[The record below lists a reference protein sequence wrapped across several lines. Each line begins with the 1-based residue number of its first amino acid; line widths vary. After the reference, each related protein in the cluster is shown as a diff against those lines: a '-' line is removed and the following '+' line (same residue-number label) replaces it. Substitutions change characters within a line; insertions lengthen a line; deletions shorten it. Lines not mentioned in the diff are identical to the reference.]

1 MATRRTTVTTAIGA
15 LSLCLSAALAAEPTA
30 EMLAGTCAGCH
41 GGGGNSQGPAAPT
54 IAAMDPLVFVDAME
68 AFKSD
73 ETYSTIMG
81 RIARGYSTKDFEKM
95 AEHFHQLEYTPAPQ
109 SYDTALVDQGAKLH
123 DKYCEKCHAEGGKP
137 LKDEEDY
144 NILAGQW
151 LPYLQYAMSDFRE
164 DRREME
170 KKMRRKLE
178 EMLEREGE
186 AGLDALYA
194 FYASQQ

>member
-1 MATRRTTVTTAIGA
+1 MATSRTTFTFAIGA
-15 LSLCLSAALAAEPTA
+15 LALCLSSTVGAEPTG
-30 EMLAGTCAGCH
+30 EMLAGACAGCH
-41 GGGGNSQGPAAPT
+41 GYGGNSQGPAAPS
-54 IAAMDPLVFVDAME
+54 IAEMDPVVFVDAME
-68 AFKSD
+68 AFKSGD
-73 ETYSTIMG
+73 TYSTIMG

-95 AEHFHQLEYTPAPQ
+95 AEVFHKQEYKPAVQ
-109 SYDTALVDQGAKLH
+109 SYDKALVDKGATLH

-151 LPYLQYAMSDFRE
+151 IPYLQYAMADFRA

-186 AGLDALYA
+186 AGLDALNAY
-194 FYASQQ
+194 YASQQ